1 MKESA
6 VKLLT
11 TSIFI
16 IFYVTFLYP
25 LGWERVYPE
34 ITGKVSEI
42 KYLSVDDPYS
52 VIFALQ
58 EDGIGYYRD
67 SMLEKFKYDSLSVV
81 SVEFADSLS
90 NEILC
95 AMSDGSANDGLY
107 KFIKETETFS
117 LLLQSDNPNF
127 VRKLADG
134 RYYFGSND
142 GLFYSDDCI
151 IWNSI
156 DSLIGKSIFD
166 ASYYQYSLNK
176 KLIATDGDK
185 LFYFKNDT
193 LTTYDPDLQISDL
206 YGGFLSLSGGSYSD
220 GIYSINY
227 NDVLDLYCN
236 ANNPDKL
243 GWFEDVGL
251 LVICQSE
258 DKIYYIK
265 GTEIPRLIEVPACT
279 FDYDTIYCSE
289 TYSISEYL
297 PNFII
302 GTDTGIYRF
311 ESYVG
316 IEEDGNEIIDF
327 ELSQNYPN
335 PFNSETEI
343 MLKLEKTSYVE
354 INIFNTKGELV
365 RNLVSRKISKGNHS
379 FIFKA
384 DNLNSGMYF
393 YMLNIN
399 GVYEMTHKM
408 LYLK

>member
-1 MKESA
+1 

-11 TSIFI
+11 TTMFI
-16 IFYVTFLYP
+16 ILYVSSLYP

-52 VIFALQ
+52 AIFALQ
-58 EDGIGYYRD
+58 ADGIGYYKD

-107 KFIKETETFS
+107 KFNKESETFS
-117 LLLQSDNPNF
+117 LIFSSDTPNF

-134 RYYFGSND
+134 KYYFGSND

-156 DSLIGKSIFD
+156 DSLIGKNVFD
-166 ASYYQYSLNK
+166 ASYYQYSINK
-176 KLIATDGDK
+176 KFIATDGDK

-206 YGGFLSLSGGSYSD
+206 YGGFFSLIGGSYSD
-220 GIYSINY
+220 GIYGINY
-227 NDVLDLYCN
+227 NNELNLYCN
-236 ANNPDKL
+236 AQNPDKL
-243 GWFEDVGL
+243 GWFNYVGL

-258 DKIYYIK
+258 DKLYYIK
-265 GTEIPRLIEVPACT
+265 SSEYPNLTEIDPCT

-289 TYSISEYL
+289 TYPISEAH
-297 PNFII
+297 NFII
-302 GTDTGIYRF
+302 GTDTGVYKCELI
-311 ESYVG
+311 VG
-316 IEEDGNEIIDF
+316 IEENGNEIKDSEI
-327 ELSQNYPN
+327 SQNYPN
-335 PFNSETEI
+335 PFNNETQIQFSLEEVAEI
-343 MLKLEKTSYVE
+343 ELSIY
-354 INIFNTKGELV
+354 NAKGEFV
-365 RNLVSRKISKGNHS
+365 QNLLSSKLNKGKHS
-379 FIFKA
+379 FSFKA
-384 DNLNSGMYF
+384 DGINSGLYF
-393 YMLNIN
+393 YKLSID
-399 GVYEMTHKM
+399 GVAKETKKM

>member
-1 MKESA
+1 M
-6 VKLLT
+6 
-11 TSIFI
+11 FI
-16 IFYVTFLYP
+16 ILYVSSLYP

-52 VIFALQ
+52 AIFALQ
-58 EDGIGYYRD
+58 ADGIGYYKD
-67 SMLEKFKYDSLSVV
+67 SMLEKFKYDSLSVG

-107 KFIKETETFS
+107 KFNKESETFS
-117 LLLQSDNPNF
+117 LIFSSDTPNF

-151 IWNSI
+151 IWNRI
-156 DSLIGKSIFD
+156 DSLSGKNIFD
-166 ASYYQYSLNK
+166 ASYYQYSQNK

-193 LTTYDPDLQISDL
+193 LTTYDPDLHISDL
-206 YGGFLSLSGGSYSD
+206 YGGFLSLYGGSYSD
-220 GIYSINY
+220 GIYAINY

-258 DKIYYIK
+258 NKIYYIK
-265 GTEIPRLIEVPACT
+265 SSESPHLTEIAACT

-289 TYSISEYL
+289 TYPVSEYL
-297 PNFII
+297 LNFII
-302 GTDTGIYRF
+302 GTDTGIYKY
-311 ESYVG
+311 ENVVG

-335 PFNSETEI
+335 PFNSETQIQFSLEEVAEI
-343 MLKLEKTSYVE
+343 ELSIY
-354 INIFNTKGELV
+354 NAKGEFV
-365 RNLVSRKISKGNHS
+365 RNLLSSKLNKGKHS
-379 FIFKA
+379 FSFKA
-384 DNLNSGMYF
+384 DGINSGLYF
-393 YMLNIN
+393 YKLSID
-399 GVYEMTHKM
+399 GVAKETKKM